1 MSERPKVPAKT
12 GEQQD
17 TRFKA
22 GQSGNPKGR
31 PQGSRHKTTFAIDEL
46 LDGDAEAITRK
57 AIEMAK
63 AGDTVALRLCM
74 DRLAPPRRDRPV
86 TFALPKLYT
95 AADAKQALAALIEAV
110 AAGELTPFEAGEL
123 SKLIDGF
130 AGILKVTDIEARLEA
145 LERGRAGV

>member
-1 MSERPKVPAKT
+1 MSERPQTPAKT
-12 GEQQD
+12 GQQQD
-17 TRFKA
+17 ARFKA

-31 PQGSRHKTTFAIDEL
+31 PQGSRHRTTLAIDAL
-46 LDGDAEAITRK
+46 LDGDADKLTRK
-57 AIEMAK
+57 AIDMAM
-63 AGDTVALRLCM
+63 AGDTVALRMCM

-86 TFALPKLYT
+86 TFALPKLDT

-110 AAGELTPFEAGEL
+110 AVGELTPFEAGEL

-145 LERGRAGV
+145 LEHARPA